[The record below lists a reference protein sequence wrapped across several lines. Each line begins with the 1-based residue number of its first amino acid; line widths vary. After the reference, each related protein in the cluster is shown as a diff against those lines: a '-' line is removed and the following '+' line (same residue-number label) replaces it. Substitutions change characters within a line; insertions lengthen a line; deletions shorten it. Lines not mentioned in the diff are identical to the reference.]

1 MEDVDTLMTP
11 AGAHDWTPG
20 PGDAL
25 LIVDV
30 QNDFLTSG
38 SLAVPQG
45 DDVVP
50 VLNRYSALF
59 RARHLPIYASRDWH
73 PAGHCSFA
81 PQGGPW
87 PPHCVAETHGAEFA
101 SGLDLSEATVISKGT
116 EPQSDA
122 YSAFENTDLDAR
134 LKQAGIKRLFVGGLA
149 TDYCVLNSVRDAV
162 RHNYSVV
169 LLEDAIRAVNVQPE
183 DGPKAIGEM
192 RALGCHP
199 ATVES
204 VGFAPPQTPAL
215 LTDLY
220 QLAMLKAYH
229 DRNMN
234 RTAVFEFYVRHLPD
248 QSNFLMAAGLEQ
260 VLEYLEHLQF
270 TPQERDWLKT
280 SGRFPADF
288 VDTLTDFRFA
298 GDVDAL
304 PEGTIFFANE
314 PVLRI
319 TAPLPQAQLAET
331 RVINVLQM
339 QILVA
344 SKAAR
349 MVLTAPGKTLLD
361 FGLRRAHGAE
371 AGLFVARASYI
382 AGFTGSATVPAEPFY
397 GIPVF
402 GTMAHSYIQAH
413 TDETAAFKDFAHS
426 WPDTAIFLLD
436 TYDTERAAHK
446 VVELSRT
453 LKDEGIPIKG
463 VRLDSGDLVQ
473 LSQKV
478 RAILDNGGLQDTLIF
493 ASGNL
498 DEYALE
504 QLIAQ
509 HAPID
514 GFGIGTRLAVS
525 EDAPT
530 LECVY
535 KMQEYDGQPRRKRSE
550 GKSTWPGRKQVFRS
564 FDDQGKMK
572 EDQLTLD
579 HEVRAGETLLKPFM
593 RFGKRLRPPTP
604 LAQARKRAARQLI
617 LLPEA
622 LRSLSPAPAY
632 PVHISKTIREMA
644 DRLDKQSS

>member
-1 MEDVDTLMTP
+1 MTT
-11 AGAHDWTPG
+11 AGIHDCIPG
-20 PGDAL
+20 PDDAL

-30 QNDFLTSG
+30 QNDFLPGG

-50 VLNRYSALF
+50 ALNRYSAAF
-59 RARHLPIYASRDWH
+59 RTRHLPIFASRDWH
-73 PAGHCSFA
+73 PSNHCSFTE
-81 PQGGPW
+81 QGGPW
-87 PPHCVAETHGAEFA
+87 PPHCVVETKGAQFA
-101 SGLDLSEATVISKGT
+101 SGLDVNEAVIISKAT
-116 EPQSDA
+116 EPESDA
-122 YSAFENTDLDAR
+122 YSAFENTDLDQR
-134 LKQAGIKRLFVGGLA
+134 LRQAGVKRLFVGGLA

-162 RHNYSVV
+162 RLKYSVI

-183 DGPKAIGEM
+183 DGSKAMEEM
-192 RALGCHP
+192 LGLGCQS

-204 VGFAPPQTPAL
+204 VVLTPSKTPAV

-229 DRNMN
+229 DRGMN
-234 RTAVFEFYVRHLPD
+234 QTAVFEFYIRNLPA
-248 QSNFLMAAGLEQ
+248 QRNFLMAAGLEQ
-260 VLEYLEHLQF
+260 VLEYLENLRF
-270 TPQERDWLKT
+270 TQQERDWLKS

-288 VDTLTDFRFA
+288 VDSLKDFRFT
-298 GDVDAL
+298 GDVHAL

-319 TAPLPQAQLAET
+319 TAPLPQAQLAES
-331 RVINVLQM
+331 RIINILQM
-339 QILVA
+339 QIMAA

-371 AGLFVARASYI
+371 AGLFVARASYL
-382 AGFTGSATVPAEPFY
+382 AGFNGSATVPAEPFY

-402 GTMAHSYIQAH
+402 GTMAHSYIQTH
-413 TDETAAFKDFAHS
+413 SDEATAFKDFAHS

-436 TYDTERAAHK
+436 TYDTVQAAHK
-446 VVELSRT
+446 VVALARD
-453 LKDEGIPIKG
+453 LKKEGISIHG

-473 LSQKV
+473 LAKQV
-478 RAILDNGGLQDTLIF
+478 RTILDEGGLRDTKIF

-504 QLIAQ
+504 QLIAKQ
-509 HAPID
+509 APID

-535 KMQEYDGQPRRKRSE
+535 KMQEYDGQPRRKRSQ
-550 GKSTWPGRKQVFRS
+550 GKATWPGKKQVFRT
-564 FDDQGKMK
+564 FDAQGKMQ
-572 EDQLTLD
+572 EDHLAMEDESLP
-579 HEVRAGETLLKPFM
+579 GEPLLKPCM
-593 RFGKRLRPPTP
+593 RQGKRLSPPAP
-604 LAQARKRAARQLI
+604 LEQWRTHAARQLDQ
-617 LLPEA
+617 LPEA
-622 LRSLSPAPAY
+622 FRSLDSVPPY
-632 PVHISKTIREMA
+632 PVHISQKIRDLA
-644 DRLDKQSS
+644 DRLDQQSL